1 VITTTLELALTA
13 LCAEFALL
21 SAGLCFMMWRG
32 GKRQEQSTIANV
44 SSLVSTVEQSDSPR
58 REALLTVLRE
68 TYRFD
73 DSKAEKVVSDFIER
87 EHAFYNALIG
97 VHLGRGGKTLADVPA
112 EVTRLVAPWLRLT
125 PTPVIDEDAVE
136 ALQTQNLTLTNQLA
150 ETKEVLDEL
159 MSEYSAAFLRGQ
171 TDPMVRLDE
180 GDEPDPV
187 ARQDALADTTLA
199 DEAPRADS
207 APRIGEV
214 PDDELLS
221 MDDDLADVV
230 PATLGADTAD
240 VGVDVGDT
248 GDTGDVAG
256 DSDDDFG
263 FGQNVIDL
271 DDDDDP
277 ALADEPEPLSQN
289 DLDALMDNLGLDT
302 PASSTKPVPA

>member
-1 VITTTLELALTA
+1 MITTTLELALLA

-21 SAGLCFMMWRG
+21 SAGLCFVMWRG
-32 GKRQEQSTIANV
+32 GKRQEQSTIDNV

-73 DSKAEKVVSDFIER
+73 DGKAEKVVSDFIER

-125 PTPVIDEDAVE
+125 PTPVVDEDAVE
-136 ALQTQNLTLTNQLA
+136 ALQTQNLTLSNQLA

-171 TDPMVRLDE
+171 TDPMVRLDA
-180 GDEPDPV
+180 DEESAPPD
-187 ARQDALADTTLA
+187 DAQADTTLA
-199 DEAPRADS
+199 DEAPPAD
-207 APRIGEV
+207 AAAGIGEV

-230 PATLGADTAD
+230 PAALAAD
-240 VGVDVGDT
+240 GGDASD
-248 GDTGDVAG
+248 GG
-256 DSDDDFG
+256 DDDFG

-302 PASSTKPVPA
+302 PATATKPVPA